1 MKISAQW
8 LREWVTV
15 RLDAKA
21 LAERLTLAGIE
32 VGAISPVAAP
42 LAHVVVGEI
51 LSIAP
56 HPQADRLRVCQV
68 SIGQKTPLTIVCG
81 AANAAAGLKVL
92 VALEGALLPNGTK
105 ITRSTIRGV
114 ESFGMLCAAA
124 ELGLEESSQGLL
136 VLEAKAKPGTS
147 ITKYLQLDDQ
157 QLEIELTPNRGDC
170 LSIMGLARELAVL
183 TGSRYTPQV
192 VKGVAVKS
200 RRKLTVSLAAKSACA
215 RYTGRVIEGIN
226 PQAVTPL
233 WMKERLRRSGV
244 RSIHPV
250 VDITNYVM
258 LEFGQPMHA
267 FDLDELSGGIAVRHA
282 RNNEQL
288 VLLDGKSLAL
298 DPSDLV
304 IADAKGSVAL
314 AGIMGG
320 QDSAVVATTQNL
332 FLESAWFRPE
342 AIGTRARHYGL
353 HSDSSHRFERGVDST
368 LQRQALERATALV
381 LTICGGKPGPITEAS
396 SAAHLPKRPVILLRA
411 ARIERVL
418 GMPLSST
425 VVETILKRLGMRLAK
440 ATSGKVGRT
449 WKVTPPSWRHDIVRE
464 VDLIEELVRVH
475 GYDKVPTRAPQA
487 RLHVPAVPE
496 SRIAAKRLRNALID
510 RDYQEAI
517 TYSFVDPALQALISP
532 GVTPHT
538 LINPIASDMAQM
550 RLTLWPGLIKA
561 ALYNQNRQHARVRL
575 FEIGRR
581 FLTKQGGGVD
591 EQPVI
596 SGIAAGP
603 VFPEQWGTKARSVD
617 FFDVKGDIEA
627 LLALGGHARFAF
639 RPARHPALH
648 PGQSAE
654 IVMAGTAADPIGLI
668 GVLHPD
674 IQAKTGL
681 ERSVILFELRLSALQ
696 AAITPK
702 FQEIS
707 RYPAIRRDL
716 ALVLAETV
724 AAQDVLEHVRKTA
737 GALLVNLE
745 LFDEYRGEGIDSGRK
760 SLALGLTLQDTSRTL
775 NEGDVESVV
784 GRVVAGLKA
793 DFDAQL
799 RQ

>member
-1 MKISAQW
+1 MKISEQW
-8 LREWVTV
+8 LREWVAV
-15 RLDAKA
+15 RQDAKA

-32 VGAISPVAAP
+32 VGAVTPVAAP
-42 LAHVVVGEI
+42 LEHVVVGEI
-51 LSIAP
+51 LSISP

-68 SIGQKTPLTIVCG
+68 NVGQKAPLTIVCG
-81 AANAAAGLKVL
+81 AANAAAGLKVP

-105 ITRSTIRGV
+105 ITRSAIRGV

-124 ELGLEESSQGLL
+124 ELGLEEFSQGLL
-136 VLEAKAKPGTS
+136 VLEPKAKAGTP

-183 TGSRYTPQV
+183 TGARYTPL
-192 VKGVAVKS
+192 AVKQI
-200 RRKLTVSLAAKSACA
+200 AAKTRHKLSVTLGAKHACA

-226 PQAVTPL
+226 TQATTPL

-258 LEFGQPMHA
+258 LELGQPMHA
-267 FDLDELSGGIAVRHA
+267 FDLDKLSGGVTARHA
-282 RNNEQL
+282 RKNEIL
-288 VLLDGKSLAL
+288 VLLDGKTFTL
-298 DPSDLV
+298 DPADLV
-304 IADAKGSVAL
+304 IADARGPVAL

-320 QDSAVVATTQNL
+320 QDSAVVATTRNL

-342 AIGTRARHYGL
+342 AIGPRARHYGL
-353 HSDSSHRFERGVDST
+353 HSDSSHRFERGVDSA

-381 LTICGGKPGPITEAS
+381 LAICGGKPGPVTEAS
-396 SAAHLPKRPVILLRA
+396 STAHLPKRPAILLRA

-418 GMPLSST
+418 GMPLPPT
-425 VVETILKRLGMRLAK
+425 VVEAILKRLGMRLAK
-440 ATSGKVGRT
+440 AASDKAGRR

-487 RLHVPAVPE
+487 VLHVPAVPE
-496 SRIAAKRLRNALID
+496 SRIAASRLRNALID
-510 RDYQEAI
+510 RDYQEAV

-532 GVTPHT
+532 GIAPHT
-538 LINPIASDMAQM
+538 LVNPIASDMAQM
-550 RLTLWPGLIKA
+550 RLTLWPGLIQA
-561 ALYNQNRQHARVRL
+561 ALYNQNRQHERVRL

-581 FLTKQGGGVD
+581 FLTKSDGGAD

-596 SGIAAGP
+596 SAIAMGP
-603 VFPEQWGTKARSVD
+603 VFQEQWGVKARPVD
-617 FFDVKGDIEA
+617 FFDAKGDVEA
-627 LLALGGHARFAF
+627 LLALGGQRQFAF

-654 IVMAGTAADPIGLI
+654 IVQIGLAADPVGFI

-674 IQAKTGL
+674 IQAKSGL
-681 ERSVILFELRLSALQ
+681 EKSVILFELRLSALQ
-696 AAITPK
+696 VSIAPK

-724 AAQDVLEHVRKTA
+724 PAQDILDHVRKTA
-737 GALLVNLE
+737 GMLLVNLE

-775 NEGDVESVV
+775 NERDVETVV

-793 DFDAQL
+793 SFDAQL